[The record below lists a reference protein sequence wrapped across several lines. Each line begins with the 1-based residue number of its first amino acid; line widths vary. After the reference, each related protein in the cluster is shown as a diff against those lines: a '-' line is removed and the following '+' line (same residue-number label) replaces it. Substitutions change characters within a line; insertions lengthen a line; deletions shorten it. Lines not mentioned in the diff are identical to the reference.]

1 MLSLFSVPAHTGKI
15 SDRRIRHVNTAVSDM
30 AGFGLESTHTEAR
43 LSVLFFFCCCFL
55 KLSCVLFKDTA

>member
-15 SDRRIRHVNTAVSDM
+15 SDRRIRHVNTAVLDM
-30 AGFGLESTHTEAR
+30 AGFGTHTEAR